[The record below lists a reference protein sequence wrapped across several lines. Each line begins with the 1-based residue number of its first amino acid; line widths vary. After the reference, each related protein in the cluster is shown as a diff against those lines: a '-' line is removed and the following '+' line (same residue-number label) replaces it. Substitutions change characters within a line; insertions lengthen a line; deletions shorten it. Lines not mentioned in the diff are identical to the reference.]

1 MTESPK
7 SASDAIWTITDGKA
21 GMVNQAL
28 GLAEAVGLPVIEK
41 TIRPAAP
48 WKWFPPGSWPS
59 GASGT
64 AAGGDALTAP
74 LPRLVISC
82 GRHSIRPALWIRK
95 QSGGRSFAVHIQH
108 PRINPTRF
116 DLVVA
121 PDHDRLSGPNVIPIR
136 GSLHRVNRQRL
147 DESAARMAPALADL
161 PQPRVAV
168 LIGGTNSVYTLTDR
182 VVARL
187 ADDLSAL
194 CTGFGAS
201 LMVTPSRRTGKA
213 AERQLRE
220 RLAGLPAVMWDGKGE
235 NPYLGYLGLADAIVV
250 TCDSVNMISEA
261 CATGKPVYIVE
272 LEGKKHSKFRDFRE
286 MLTTMGIV
294 RRFDGTLDRW
304 SYEPLDET
312 ARVAREIRLRLGLNT

>member
-1 MTESPK
+1 MKNSAK
-7 SASDAIWTITDGKA
+7 IASDTTWTITDGKA
-21 GMVNQAL
+21 GMVSQAL

-48 WKWFPPGSWPS
+48 WKWLPPGTWPA
-59 GASGT
+59 GASG
-64 AAGGDALTAP
+64 AGRGSDPLVAP

-82 GRHSIRPALWIRK
+82 GRHSIRPAFWVK
-95 QSGGRSFAVHIQH
+95 NQSEGRTFAVHIQH
-108 PRINPTRF
+108 PRINPARF

-121 PDHDRLSGPNVIPIR
+121 PEHDRLTGPNVIPIR

-147 DESAARMAPALADL
+147 DAAAARIAPSLADL
-161 PQPRVAV
+161 PRPLVAV

-194 CTGFGAS
+194 CKQSGAG
-201 LMVTPSRRTGKA
+201 LMVTPSRRTGKV

-220 RLAGLPAVMWDGKGE
+220 RLAGEPAVMWDGTGE

-250 TCDSVNMISEA
+250 TCDSVNMVSEA

-272 LEGKKHSKFRDFRE
+272 LEGRKHSKFRDFRE

-294 RRFDGTLDRW
+294 RRFDGVLDRW
-304 SYEPLDET
+304 SYDPLDET
-312 ARVAREIRLRLGLNT
+312 ARIAKEIRLRMGLSP